1 MKKSGFSLL
10 ELLIVIIIIGVLA
23 VVAYTQYKNMTEKS
37 RYTEAYTVLTNI
49 RAAQFKYYERNN
61 GWATSFVNLPT
72 DRVLIGTTA
81 TPADLINLFYF
92 GYCLDGGASSASA
105 YRLHSNEG
113 SKNPGLPASVTQRP
127 FLRVNYTT
135 GNFTKGTRVPAPTG
149 CGN

>member
-92 GYCLDGGASSASA
+92 ANIFALEFPIKVLYFDYFYVALFHLNCEIDVYYRNLALLLLVLLFLYELDVD
-105 YRLHSNEG
+105 LHI
-113 SKNPGLPASVTQRP
+113 V
-127 FLRVNYTT
+127 
-135 GNFTKGTRVPAPTG
+135 G
-149 CGN
+149 C